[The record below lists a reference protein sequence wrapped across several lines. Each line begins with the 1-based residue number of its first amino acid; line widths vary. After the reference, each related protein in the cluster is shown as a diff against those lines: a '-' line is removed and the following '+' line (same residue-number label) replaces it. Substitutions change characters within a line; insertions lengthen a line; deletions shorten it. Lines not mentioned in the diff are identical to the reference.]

1 VLARGSLFADFY
13 SPIGLRDSSIQQ
25 TPAASTFI
33 CHPRSQNV
41 LMENKVSQKRRL
53 PAGKS
58 FIEFR
63 PDILQQEPEGP
74 SEKKI
79 RRSMDYAAP
88 NTSSPT
94 AAWKPS
100 RKIECIVSSI
110 MPRVVSCEGGDLSK
124 VKPNRSASSRT
135 TRSVP
140 QHRLMT
146 LLKTHLSNVVTR
158 PSLNLNGFFLEYTE
172 EMFDSYG
179 RDVITAIRKQ
189 DLDELRRIHA
199 SEGRTLQC
207 ANRFGES
214 ILHMACRRGFTD
226 VVRFLIK
233 EAGVSPRVR
242 DDMGRTPM
250 HDACW
255 TCEPNPELAKL
266 LIKECPELLVL
277 KDRRGSAP
285 FEYTRVEHTGAWS
298 AFLLDNREI
307 FSQKDVIDRIQAVQF
322 C

>member
-1 VLARGSLFADFY
+1 MSNLNL
-13 SPIGLRDSSIQQ
+13 
-25 TPAASTFI
+25 
-33 CHPRSQNV
+33 H
-41 LMENKVSQKRRL
+41 KRKL
-53 PAGKS
+53 SAG
-58 FIEFR
+58 
-63 PDILQQEPEGP
+63 DINQP
-74 SEKKI
+74 SKKI
-79 RRSMDYAAP
+79 RAVGSTVLPR
-88 NTSSPT
+88 
-94 AAWKPS
+94 
-100 RKIECIVSSI
+100 IVSYD
-110 MPRVVSCEGGDLSK
+110 GDLSRMK
-124 VKPNRSASSRT
+124 CNPSADVQTSRAL
-135 TRSVP
+135 P
-140 QHRLMT
+140 QRFLMT
-146 LLKTHLSNVVTR
+146 VLKTHLSNVTPR

-179 RDVITAIRKQ
+179 RDVITAVQNQ

-285 FEYTRVEHTGAWS
+285 FEYTRLEHAEAWS
-298 AFLLDNREI
+298 AFLQEKQEI
-307 FSQKDVIDRIQAVQF
+307 FSQKDVIDRIQAVQVLLA
-322 C
+322 